1 MAGFTP
7 GAWQVAASA
16 VNVPAGGTPTD
27 LCTLD
32 LSGVYSAEVIIEWT
46 YGSGATK
53 AGRVLFE
60 RQTDGTPTYQTLG
73 DQPWEL
79 PIPEGDGVTRKKGTV
94 LHADR
99 WPSVKLQAV
108 NDETSLA
115 ATVTVRYRTITYA

>member
-1 MAGFTP
+1 MAGYTA

-32 LSGVYSAEVIIEWT
+32 LSGVISAEVAIEWT
-46 YGSGATK
+46 YGTGATV

-60 RQTDGTPTYQTLG
+60 RQTDGAPTYQTLG
-73 DQPWEL
+73 DKPWEL
-79 PIPEGDGVTRKKGTV
+79 AVPEGDGVTRKRVTV

-99 WPSVKLQAV
+99 WPSVRLQAV
-108 NDETSLA
+108 NDEASLA